1 MLDED
6 DSSDGE
12 DSSGDESVD
21 EPPIRPPRADRDLEE
36 RMNKRLEHTAR
47 INQIR
52 ENRAEW
58 RARLKN
64 YRQATGNANAIL
76 PEDTRDFIFMEYL
89 PLGDLQH
96 VLYRVVDGSTTVV
109 AGSNDRTVETIP
121 NEILWSFWLC
131 WPAMHDYD
139 EKDDPDD
146 GIGQGGSG
154 VGPMPTKI
162 DIKMED
168 MLTRPDSQVEAEH
181 DVIPMLKEQF
191 TPDWDYIPLDRD
203 GDDIVNEPVAGNFD
217 DHSNV
222 FQCALVMWQLITLCI
237 PPRPPRLVTERLPPN
252 RFEQSYG
259 VLLFDPKYR
268 DVDRELRT
276 TIFRCLKH
284 VPSERPTLETLQAQA
299 LRAVARRNRD
309 ATPGE
314 VRGWVQEYIYDA

>member
-36 RMNKRLEHTAR
+36 RMNKRLEYTAR

-131 WPAMHDYD
+131 CKYHTDL
-139 EKDDPDD
+139 
-146 GIGQGGSG
+146 GGS
-154 VGPMPTKI
+154 
-162 DIKMED
+162 
-168 MLTRPDSQVEAEH
+168 
-181 DVIPMLKEQF
+181 
-191 TPDWDYIPLDRD
+191 
-203 GDDIVNEPVAGNFD
+203 
-217 DHSNV
+217 
-222 FQCALVMWQLITLCI
+222 
-237 PPRPPRLVTERLPPN
+237 
-252 RFEQSYG
+252 
-259 VLLFDPKYR
+259 
-268 DVDRELRT
+268 
-276 TIFRCLKH
+276 
-284 VPSERPTLETLQAQA
+284 PTLYL
-299 LRAVARRNRD
+299 
-309 ATPGE
+309 GSH
-314 VRGWVQEYIYDA
+314 